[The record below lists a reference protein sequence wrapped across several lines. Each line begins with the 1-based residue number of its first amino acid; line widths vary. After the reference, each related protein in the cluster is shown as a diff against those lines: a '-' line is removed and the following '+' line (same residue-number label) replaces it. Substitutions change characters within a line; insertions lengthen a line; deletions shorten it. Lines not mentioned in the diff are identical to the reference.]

1 MPKSNR
7 SFWKSKLEGNSERD
21 RRNIAALNKAGW
33 QCLVI
38 WECETGKGHRL
49 ENLVKRLS
57 SS

>member
-1 MPKSNR
+1 
-7 SFWKSKLEGNSERD
+7 
-21 RRNIAALNKAGW
+21 
-33 QCLVI
+33 LVI